1 MINSPNPAD
10 VNRYNST
17 SEFPLKTW
25 ALFFALSVVLSF
37 VYLEIVMPRGAHF
50 PLWLD
55 AYQYLENYD
64 RNFKNGGRWF
74 NYLTFDLISALPKRL
89 AYYLDLLTTAV
100 LWLCFLRPK
109 QTTHHFLL
117 FSVLCL
123 VILSSNIMFS
133 VRFWPGGRIMT
144 NLATILAV
152 VIIHSNLRLIVKLPL
167 IFLAI
172 LAIGGGYQFHH
183 LMLILAFITA
193 PRSVPY
199 NWKSFVLITGLWIVG
214 FITAYVFAD
223 LLSTLKF
230 GDGRSTVRGY
240 RALDDSGGSK
250 ISKLFSNLE
259 IISRSMFGS
268 FVKTISKYPF
278 FYISPVLLMIGAV
291 IGIRHMSIPKDAL
304 YRVLWWTAPILGI
317 VVILAVA
324 NHRFY
329 PRLNLSSLMAIMLG
343 LWIVS
348 KESPMAMKTIM
359 LGAFLYFIPQV
370 IINRGQLKAIDRGI
384 TQTLDRLVPI
394 YEADP
399 IDAQTQLVVFDLDQ
413 TLKADG
419 KNIGRFARYFKEVL
433 EVDRFTYCDRI
444 EKNLC
449 RRLNGSRKIEVKTL
463 ACETP
468 NHIYKERQGRRILI
482 YVFDRKSCE

>member
-250 ISKLFSNLE
+250 ISN
-259 IISRSMFGS
+259 
-268 FVKTISKYPF
+268 
-278 FYISPVLLMIGAV
+278 